1 MEKNKGEGTLL
12 AEKEFKKILKTLK
25 KEESYSPL
33 FGSQLQIVSVL
44 KVLFWRLAEELLDGE
59 ADYIETITSREGN
72 ERYKQNPKY
81 QLFIQIL
88 DRYQDAL
95 KALGMNVD
103 SKPVKKKEK
112 GIDEFLKNFSEDD

>member
-1 MEKNKGEGTLL
+1 MKNIKEKGTQT
-12 AEKEFKKILKTLK
+12 AKKEFNRTLRTLK

-33 FGSQLQIVSVL
+33 FGCQVEIVSVL
-44 KVLFWRLAEELLDGE
+44 KVLFWRLAEELLDNDIE
-59 ADYIETITSREGN
+59 YIETITSREGN

-81 QLFIQIL
+81 QLFIQLL

-103 SKPVKKKEK
+103 SKPVKRKEK
-112 GIDEFLKNFSEDD
+112 GIDDFLNNFRDDD